1 MLARL
6 TAFVLLIAALL
17 AGAAWALERK
27 SSAVLREQITL
38 LHSERR
44 DLAALRAENETLKQR
59 QPPEKE
65 LAALRAD
72 HAAAARLRN
81 ELNTLREQITAAEA
95 KAPSP

>member
-6 TAFVLLIAALL
+6 TAFVLLLAALA
-17 AGAAWALERK
+17 AGVAWGLERK

-38 LHSERR
+38 LQSERR
-44 DLAALRAENETLKQR
+44 DLAALRAENGTLKQR
-59 QPPEKE
+59 QPSQKE

-81 ELNTLREQITAAEA
+81 ELNSLREQIAAAEA
-95 KAPSP
+95 KTP